1 MGFDDRKEAWAF
13 LEGKIVHCLLFGNC
27 ADASAFGQKVGL
39 AILNR
44 HLAKVPHMYRLEWGC
59 VCENDKKIG
68 QYVTLLYKV
77 LTIDENRDS
86 KFKLGLVIVVSE
98 ILTICN

>member
-1 MGFDDRKEAWAF
+1 
-13 LEGKIVHCLLFGNC
+13 
-27 ADASAFGQKVGL
+27 
-39 AILNR
+39 
-44 HLAKVPHMYRLEWGC
+44 MYRLEWGC